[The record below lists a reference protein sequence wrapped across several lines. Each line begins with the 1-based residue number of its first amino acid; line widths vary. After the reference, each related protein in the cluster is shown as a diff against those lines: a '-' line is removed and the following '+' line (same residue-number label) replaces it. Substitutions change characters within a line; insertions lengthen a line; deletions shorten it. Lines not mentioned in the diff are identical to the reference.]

1 MTEIMVIERQPMVR
15 AAWVALLK
23 GWERFD
29 VKADFGLEDDV
40 LRQARSMQPDV
51 AVVGVGTFDGAVINV
66 IERLTRAAPE
76 CGIVVV
82 AAHSQPPL
90 PTHLI
95 ELGVRGFV
103 TIKHPPEDLREA
115 IVAVASGSMFVGPE
129 AAQQLAMSMLPGQ
142 HRSPFQRLTARE
154 LEVAML
160 LMQGLRMPAM
170 AEQIRVSPKTV
181 ATYKYRIY
189 DKLAVRSEV
198 DLLKLAMRHGLVRS
212 EGATLH

>member
-1 MTEIMVIERQPMVR
+1 MTEIMLIEQQALVR
-15 AAWVALLK
+15 AAWVALLE
-23 GWERFD
+23 GWDRFE
-29 VKADFGLEDDV
+29 VVAAFSLEDDV
-40 LRQARSMQPDV
+40 LRQARALQPE
-51 AVVGVGTFDGAVINV
+51 VVVIGIGAFDGTAINI
-66 IERLTRAAPE
+66 IERLIRAVPE
-76 CGIVVV
+76 CGVVAL

-95 ELGVRGFV
+95 ELGVRGYV
-103 TIKHPPEDLREA
+103 TLSHPSKDLREA
-115 IVAVASGSMFVGPE
+115 IAAVASGSMFVGAE

-142 HRSPFQRLTARE
+142 HRSPFQRLTPRE

-160 LMQGLRMPAM
+160 MMQGLRMPAM

-198 DLLKLAMRHGLVRS
+198 DLLKLAMRHGLVKS
-212 EGATLH
+212 EAATVH